1 MVSKAWSPPK
11 VGSLPPTLWRFD
23 FVAILLRSHWG
34 TSLQRLFS
42 TFANGWPGVGL
53 LLQRML
59 IAILL
64 VRFGIIE
71 LADKSFSPSMIPQMI
86 AACAGVLLLL
96 GLWTPVV
103 GSLIG
108 AVELWIAFA
117 SGSDPWIPI
126 VLGTFGATIA
136 MIGPGAW
143 SIDARLFGR
152 KHIPT

>member
-1 MVSKAWSPPK
+1 MR
-11 VGSLPPTLWRFD
+11 RFD
-23 FVAILLRSHWG
+23 FVAILLRSRWG
-34 TSLQRLFS
+34 KVLQRLFS

-59 IAILL
+59 TAILL

-86 AACAGVLLLL
+86 AACAGILLLV
-96 GLWTPVV
+96 GLWTPVA
-103 GSLIG
+103 GTLI
-108 AVELWIAFA
+108 AVVELWIASTYVA
-117 SGSDPWIPI
+117 DPWIPI
-126 VLGTFGATIA
+126 LLATLGGTAA

-152 KHIPT
+152 KHIAT